1 MRALARDGRG
11 TDAIVTPAIAQAEAA
26 GIDFSVHEFE
36 GGSGRGFGARA
47 SEALGLP
54 AERVFKTLVAKLDG
68 ARLVVAILPV
78 AAQLDLKRLAAAAGA
93 KRATMAASREAERS
107 TGYVIG
113 GISPLGQRH
122 PLPTFLDE
130 AALGFPTIYVSGG
143 RRGLELELAPSALLE
158 LCKGKAVRLSR

>member
-1 MRALARDGRG
+1 M
-11 TDAIVTPAIAQAEAA
+11 TPAIARAEAA
-26 GIDFSVHEFE
+26 GIEFSVHAFE

-54 AERVFKTLVAKLDG
+54 AERIFKTLVAKLDD

-78 AAQLDLKRLAAAAGA
+78 ASQLDLKRLAAAAGA
-93 KRATMAASREAERS
+93 KRAAMAPSREAERA

-113 GISPLGQRH
+113 GISPLGQRQ

-130 AALGFPTIYVSGG
+130 SALGFATIYVSAG
-143 RRGLELELAPSALLE
+143 RRGLELELAPQALLD
-158 LCKGKAVRLSR
+158 LCRGEAVRLSR